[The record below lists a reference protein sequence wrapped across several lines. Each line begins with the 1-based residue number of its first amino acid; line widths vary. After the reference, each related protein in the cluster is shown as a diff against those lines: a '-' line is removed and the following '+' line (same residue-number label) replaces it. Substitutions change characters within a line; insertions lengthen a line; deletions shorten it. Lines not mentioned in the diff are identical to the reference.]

1 MLTNYAQVVQ
11 FYSAPLACFADALD
25 SQPHDGVVTRS
36 NHSKTGFPAGSLEQR
51 SWSVQVEVV

>member
-25 SQPHDGVVTRS
+25 NFTSAAYISSSSSDPVAFMMHT
-36 NHSKTGFPAGSLEQR
+36 
-51 SWSVQVEVV
+51 